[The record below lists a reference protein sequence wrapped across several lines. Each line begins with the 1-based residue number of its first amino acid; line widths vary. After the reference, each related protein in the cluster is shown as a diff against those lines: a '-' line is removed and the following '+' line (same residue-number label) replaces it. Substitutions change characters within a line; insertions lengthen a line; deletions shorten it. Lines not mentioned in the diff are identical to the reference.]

1 MKNKLDQT
9 TNNIREYLNAIED
22 EIIFVEEAICSTNAK
37 EELTQKLKELKELR
51 YEGEKKLTFLI
62 DELKRNL

>member
-1 MKNKLDQT
+1 MKSKLDQT
-9 TNNIREYLNAIED
+9 TRNIREYLNAIED
-22 EIIFVEEAICSTNAK
+22 EITFVEEAICSTNAK
-37 EELTQKLKELKELR
+37 EELTQKLEELKELR